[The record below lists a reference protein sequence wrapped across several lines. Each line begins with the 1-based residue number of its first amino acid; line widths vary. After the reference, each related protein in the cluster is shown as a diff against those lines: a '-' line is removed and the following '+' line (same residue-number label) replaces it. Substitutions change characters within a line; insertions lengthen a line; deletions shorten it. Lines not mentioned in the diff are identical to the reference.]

1 MIYLPSTST
10 WLNYLYPRRS
20 SFFIGG
26 GVAVVRDSTEKV
38 VDPPAIELGLIALSP
53 ITSFPIAVNQQ

>member
-1 MIYLPSTST
+1 MIYLPSHVHVAK
-10 WLNYLYPRRS
+10 LPYRRRS